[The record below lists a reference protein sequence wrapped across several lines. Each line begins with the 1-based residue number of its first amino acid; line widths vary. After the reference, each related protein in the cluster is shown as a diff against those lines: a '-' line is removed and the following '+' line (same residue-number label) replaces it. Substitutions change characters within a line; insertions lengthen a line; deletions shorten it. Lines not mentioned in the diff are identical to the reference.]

1 MASPSSSTSK
11 QVVQLVPSG
20 HVAPP
25 TSSILIPA
33 EKRQHP
39 VQDGSSV
46 SDGDGEGIPAEQLM
60 LDGTREALVAARLL
74 WDGKGIMTDGTPEAM
89 AAARKL
95 LRQLEGDG
103 SGRVKQVASKDADYD
118 EREGESL

>member
-11 QVVQLVPSG
+11 QVVPLVPSG
-20 HVAPP
+20 LVAPP

-33 EKRQHP
+33 EKRH
-39 VQDGSSV
+39 GSSV

>member
-25 TSSILIPA
+25 TKSILN
-33 EKRQHP
+33 
-39 VQDGSSV
+39 GSSV

>member
-11 QVVQLVPSG
+11 QVVPLVPSG
-20 HVAPP
+20 LVAPP

-33 EKRQHP
+33 EKT
-39 VQDGSSV
+39 
-46 SDGDGEGIPAEQLM
+46 DGDGEGIPAEQLM